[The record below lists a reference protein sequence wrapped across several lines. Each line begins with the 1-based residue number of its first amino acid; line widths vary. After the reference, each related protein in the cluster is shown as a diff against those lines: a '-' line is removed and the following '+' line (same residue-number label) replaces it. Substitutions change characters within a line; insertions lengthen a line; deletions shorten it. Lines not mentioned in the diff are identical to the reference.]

1 MLPSKNVEV
10 TCTHIR
16 KNHFFAYRIAS
27 DEIGFIRLTEASAL
41 LLASKCRSLRSFGS
55 VCDWMV
61 TDLLQLLHTLSS
73 KGGWK
78 MVLLE
83 D

>member
-1 MLPSKNVEV
+1 MHAHVPTGHGIYSL
-10 TCTHIR
+10 R
-16 KNHFFAYRIAS
+16 RIAS

-41 LLASKCRSLRSFGS
+41 LLAAKCSSLRSFGS